1 MMDRRD
7 ALIGLGCVMAL
18 GAGEALRPRRT
29 LSLRGRGTLESLIPK
44 RFGPWHVES
53 GGDLVAP
60 RIPGSLADRLYSETV
75 TRIYGTAEQSA
86 PAVMLL
92 IAYGGTQSDMLQLHR
107 PESCYPALGF
117 AIEQRRFT
125 DLPLGHAGAVP
136 AVALTAATS
145 ARTEDIVYWTR
156 LGEYLPRTAGEQR
169 MDRFRTAL
177 RGYTGDGVLVRAS
190 VIRGSAGASQF
201 ALLESFLTAL
211 VYAIPANQRQV
222 LIGSELAA
230 AMRTGRA

>member
-1 MMDRRD
+1 MIDRRD
-7 ALIGLGCVMAL
+7 ALIGLGCALAL
-18 GAGEALRPRRT
+18 GAGEALRPQRT
-29 LSLRGRGTLESLIPK
+29 LSLRGHGTLESQIPK
-44 RFGPWHVES
+44 HFGPWHVEP

-75 TRIYGTAEQSA
+75 TRIYGTAEQSI
-86 PAVMLL
+86 PAIMLL

-117 AIEQRRFT
+117 AIEQRCFT
-125 DLPLGHAGAVP
+125 DLPLDRGVAVP

-145 ARTEDIVYWTR
+145 SRTEDIVYWTR

-177 RGYTGDGVLVRAS
+177 RGYIGDGVLVRAS
-190 VIRGSAGASQF
+190 VIRGSEAPPQF
-201 ALLESFLTAL
+201 PLLETFLTAL
-211 VYAIPANQRQV
+211 VRALPAGRRRV
-222 LIGSELAA
+222 LIGSDRAA
-230 AMRTGRA
+230 AIGNA